1 MEITP
6 QPTAVAIEKV
16 LIDLVF
22 GYFFYVFNIIESR
35 SDSKQ
40 IGEWQKQLSKASL
53 QYNDTL

>member
-35 SDSKQ
+35 SDS
-40 IGEWQKQLSKASL
+40 
-53 QYNDTL
+53 

>member
-6 QPTAVAIEKV
+6 PPTAVAIEKV

-35 SDSKQ
+35 SDSEQ
-40 IGEWQKQLSKASL
+40 IGEWQRQLSKASL
-53 QYNDTL
+53 QYNDIL